1 MAQRK
6 DVLVPVILECTS
18 SIQSGVKKV
27 STSIPKLFVE
37 IKRKFWSLKELL
49 RSTVYV
55 QHLMRSWL
63 ALL

>member
-27 STSIPKLFVE
+27 STSIPKLLLN
-37 IKRKFWSLKELL
+37 LKESFGL
-49 RSTVYV
+49 
-55 QHLMRSWL
+55 
-63 ALL
+63 